1 MTDWNYITANE
12 ACELL
17 GVSADTFRKIVQ
29 REQLTSVPHPTDARV
44 KLFEKSAVV
53 AVRRQPVVI
62 QTRHRVITLSNNK
75 GGVSKTT
82 SAINLAGEAA
92 LEGFRTLLVDAC
104 PQASATRALLD
115 ASLDQLN
122 DRILFSWLSGR
133 KNFED
138 LIQKIEYK
146 EYPLDFIASTPQND
160 QIDRSNPL
168 EIVPALREFFE
179 CWDDSPYD
187 YIFIDTDPSF
197 GTLVSMA
204 QVGSHYILCPVQADV
219 LSVDGTA
226 QLVRQL
232 ARARA
237 LTRGVFPALLGFF
250 LSRFT
255 PRRRV
260 CQEALETLRA
270 NYPGLVFE
278 ASIPDNVRVTESP
291 SQKAPINLTAPDS
304 KGAAAY
310 RDLWQEVKD
319 RVSKANLTP

>member
-1 MTDWNYITANE
+1 MADSNFITANE

-17 GVSADTFRKIVQ
+17 GVSPDTFRKIV
-29 REQLTSVPHPTDARV
+29 RDNQLATVNNPTDGRV
-44 KLFEKSAVV
+44 KLFDRSAVV
-53 AVRRQPVVI
+53 AIRRQPPVI
-62 QTRHRVITLSNNK
+62 STRHRVITLSNNK

-82 SAINLAGEAA
+82 SAIALAGEAA
-92 LEGFRTLLVDAC
+92 ADGFRTLLIDAG

-115 ASLDQLN
+115 TPPDQLN
-122 DRILFSWLSGR
+122 DNILFSWLAG
-133 KNFED
+133 KKAFED
-138 LIQKIEYK
+138 LIQPIQYEQYSF
-146 EYPLDFIASTPQND
+146 DFIPSNSQND

-179 CWDDSPYD
+179 MWDDSPYD

-204 QVGSHYILCPVQADV
+204 QVGSHFVLCPVQADF

-250 LSRFT
+250 LSRYNS
-255 PRRRV
+255 RRRV

-270 NYPGLVFE
+270 NYPGFVLE
-278 ASIPDNVRVTESP
+278 TAIPDNVRVTESP

-310 RDLWQEVKD
+310 KALWKEVRE
-319 RVSKANLTP
+319 RVERNIVTP